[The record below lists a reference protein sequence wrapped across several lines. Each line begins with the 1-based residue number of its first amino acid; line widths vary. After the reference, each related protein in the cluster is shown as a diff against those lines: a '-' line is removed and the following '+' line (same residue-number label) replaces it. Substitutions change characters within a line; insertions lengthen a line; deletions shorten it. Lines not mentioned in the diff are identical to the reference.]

1 MTQETPLH
9 VFKIRDKSPLDIKM
23 FLDESGT
30 VDISRSDIVKHTIFE
45 KQAHAMRTVK
55 WEETEINLSRDKIDF
70 YDVLNANEQFIFT
83 SNLKRQMMLDTI
95 QSLGLAEALLPL
107 VSDPMIKRCINI
119 ITFFEEV
126 HNITYEH
133 ILRNVYNDPS
143 EVNDSIKNIDLIIK
157 CGESISK
164 YYDDLLMETAKYR
177 LNQTTLHDLK
187 KKLWLALQSINAL
200 EGIRFFVSFA
210 CSFSFGQSG
219 RMIGNSSLIKLIAND
234 ELMHVAFTTALIRM
248 LPNDDEEFAVIRE
261 ECKQEA
267 IHIFMEVVAD
277 EKRWATYLFKNGSL
291 LGLNEQMLSAE
302 IDYTAAKRMHSIHLS
317 YPDSAPKSRPL
328 PWMSKWLNEGDMQ
341 PAPQE
346 TEKTSYV
353 KGIINTLDEN
363 TFDEIEL

>member
-1 MTQETPLH
+1 
-9 VFKIRDKSPLDIKM
+9 
-23 FLDESGT
+23 
-30 VDISRSDIVKHTIFE
+30 
-45 KQAHAMRTVK
+45 
-55 WEETEINLSRDKIDF
+55 
-70 YDVLNANEQFIFT
+70 
-83 SNLKRQMMLDTI
+83 MLDTI